1 MTGPDKRALRNAF
14 GSYMTGVTVVTTRTT
29 DGTPVGF
36 TANSFTSVSLD
47 PPLLLVC
54 PGRFLSSFD
63 SFSTCS
69 HFAVNILSEGQ
80 EEVANTFAGYKG
92 DRFARVQCVPDEMGS
107 PLIHGALA
115 QFSCS
120 THQSL
125 DAGDHQILI
134 GRIRSFEHFE
144 GRGLGYAGGRFF
156 SLGLERSAL
165 GHAGSTT
172 VSGAIVTCGD
182 GVLLEKTDA
191 GYRPPQIPVP
201 DSSRLRR
208 DLVDSLS
215 ERGLHIDLGP
225 AYSVFDDGKTWS
237 SYFIAS
243 ASKPYTGSLEVHPV
257 PDIPNLPFASKPV
270 HDMMNRFAV
279 ESQTRSFGFYL
290 GGADRGDIHHL
301 PERT

>member
-1 MTGPDKRALRNAF
+1 MTGPDKRALRKAF
-14 GSYMTGVTVVTTRTT
+14 GSYMTGVTVVTTQKA

-63 SFSTCS
+63 NFATCS
-69 HFAVNILSEGQ
+69 HFAVNVLSEGQ
-80 EEVANTFAGYKG
+80 EEVANTFAVFNG
-92 DRFARVQCVPDEMGS
+92 DRFARVSCIRDEMGS
-107 PLIHGALA
+107 PLIRGALA

-125 DAGDHQILI
+125 EAGDHRILI
-134 GRIRSFEHFE
+134 GRVRSFEHTE
-144 GRGLGYAGGRFF
+144 GRGLGYAGGQFF

-172 VSGAIVTCGD
+172 ICGVIVTNGD

-191 GYRPPQIPVP
+191 GFRPPQIPVP
-201 DSSRLRR
+201 DSSRLRK
-208 DLVDSLS
+208 DLVDSMA
-215 ERGLHIDLGP
+215 ERGLHISLGP

-237 SYFIAS
+237 SYILAS
-243 ASKPYTGSLEVHPV
+243 ASAPYTGSLELHPV
-257 PDIPNLPFASKPV
+257 YDIPKLPFASKPV
-270 HDMMNRFAV
+270 HAMMIRFAV

-290 GGADRGDIHHL
+290 GGSERGDIHPL